1 MNSRERVMMAL
12 SHKEPDRIPVDM
24 GGGVSSLMKNSY
36 TNLLKFLNR
45 NSNDVRYSLFNTVL
59 NIDEEILVKFG
70 VDFRRIW
77 LGEPVKSKIKID
89 KNDIIIDIFGIKRK
103 IIGEYIE
110 IVKPPLANA
119 DFSAVKE
126 YQFPDPEDSGWL
138 NGVKERIL
146 PLKLSS
152 EYAIVLGMCMDGIF
166 ESGTYLFGF
175 EDFLIKL
182 YTEKKLVNYFFDE
195 LLYFLTSFWSKILSE
210 IGGDFDIIEL
220 GDDMAN
226 QRQVFFSRE
235 IYKEM
240 IKPRHLALFQSM
252 KRHTDAKIFLH
263 CCGSIWELIDDL
275 IEVGVDILNPIQPG
289 AFNMEA
295 SLLKRKFGE
304 RICFHGGIDEQYYM
318 SRATIPEFIKE
329 IKRVIINLAPNGGYI
344 LAPAHNIQSDTSPE
358 KIVKLYETAI
368 KFGVYPTRNTS
379 KK

>member
-1 MNSRERVMMAL
+1 
-12 SHKEPDRIPVDM
+12 
-24 GGGVSSLMKNSY
+24 MKNAY
-36 TNLLKFLNR
+36 MNLLEFLNR
-45 NSNDVRYSLFNTVL
+45 KSGDVKYSLFNTVFD
-59 NIDEEILVKFG
+59 IDEEILVKFG
-70 VDFRRIW
+70 VDFRRLW
-77 LGEPVKSKIKID
+77 LGEPVKSRISQD
-89 KNDIIIDIFGIKRK
+89 KNGIITDIFQIKRK
-103 IIGEYIE
+103 IIGEYTEIIE
-110 IVKPPLANA
+110 SPLANA
-119 DFSAVKE
+119 DFNAVKE

-138 NGVKERIL
+138 DGVKEKIL

-152 EYAIVLGMCMDGIF
+152 EYAIVLGMGVDGIF

-182 YTEKKLVNYFFDE
+182 YTEKKLVNYFFDK
-195 LLYFLTSFWSKILSE
+195 LLYFLKSFWVKTLSE
-210 IGGDFDIIEL
+210 TGRDFDIVEL

-240 IKPRHLALFQSM
+240 IKPRHLELFSTM
-252 KRHTDAKIFLH
+252 KKYTDAKIFLH

-289 AFNMEA
+289 AYNMEA

-318 SRATIPEFIKE
+318 SRASIPEFIQE
-329 IKRVIINLAPNGGYI
+329 IERVITNLAPNGGYI

-358 KIVKLYETAI
+358 KIIKLYKTAI
-368 KFGVYPTRNTS
+368 EFGKYPVDKTS
-379 KK
+379 KKL